1 MVKII
6 EVISDEVEVLS
17 VILKMMGPGGT
28 GGSASFCVR
37 TLATLLVLLLALQE
51 AHAVIEERGEA
62 DVSARITPVFSPKRI
77 LLLFVFSPPIC
88 VFYSGLSSSCVEMGF
103 GRECRACVNP
113 VMHCR
118 DAWLGSRLYRR
129 GMMLWE
135 PRRVSGVE

>member
-62 DVSARITPVFSPKRI
+62 DVSARITPVFFPKENSTP
-77 LLLFVFSPPIC
+77 LCFFPSYLCVLFWTVF
-88 VFYSGLSSSCVEMGF
+88 VL
-103 GRECRACVNP
+103 CRN
-113 VMHCR
+113 
-118 DAWLGSRLYRR
+118 
-129 GMMLWE
+129 
-135 PRRVSGVE
+135 GVWAGVQSLR